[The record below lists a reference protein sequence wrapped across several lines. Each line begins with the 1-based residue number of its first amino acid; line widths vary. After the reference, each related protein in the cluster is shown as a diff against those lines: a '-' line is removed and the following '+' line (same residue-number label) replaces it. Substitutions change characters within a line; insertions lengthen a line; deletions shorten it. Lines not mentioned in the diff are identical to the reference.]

1 VLEVLEVPGELV
13 VPEGLG
19 ELELPAKPKGQ

>member
-1 VLEVLEVPGELV
+1 VLEVPGELV

-19 ELELPAKPKGQ
+19 ELELPAKPKEQ